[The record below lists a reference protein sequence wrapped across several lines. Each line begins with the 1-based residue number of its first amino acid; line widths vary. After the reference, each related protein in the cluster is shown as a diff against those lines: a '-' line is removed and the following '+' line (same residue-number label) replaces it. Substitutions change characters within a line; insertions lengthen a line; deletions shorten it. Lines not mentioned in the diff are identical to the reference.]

1 MNSKYEMI
9 MDLPLFKGVG
19 KEQVSVFLA
28 KTHLYFENYEAG
40 EVIVSKGDEV
50 TMLRFVIA
58 GEVRIS
64 HDLCEGKI
72 KLDEICSHGIVLGAD
87 RLYGMTLGY
96 VADVRAYTKCSVM
109 SFSKEQY
116 LRLLHTD
123 SIYLINFFNFLS
135 RRSQRPVEAIG
146 HYTSCCIR
154 SRISLLLKI
163 LTDPTSER
171 FIIYSNISDLAGYLS
186 CRPDE
191 LRKWVKASESEG
203 LVEYSRGEIIILSRT
218 DFITDN

>member
-1 MNSKYEMI
+1 MASKYEMI

-28 KTHLYFENYEAG
+28 KTHLYFENYEPG
-40 EVIVSKGDEV
+40 EIIVSKGEEV

-58 GEVRIS
+58 GEAVIS
-64 HDLCEGKI
+64 HNLCEGKI
-72 KLDEICSHGIVLGAD
+72 TLDEICNSGIVLGAD
-87 RLYGMTLGY
+87 RLYGMSLGY
-96 VADVRAYTKCSVM
+96 AADVRAYTKCSVM

-135 RRSQRPVEAIG
+135 RRSQRPVEAIS
-146 HYTSCCIR
+146 HCSSCCIR

-163 LTDPTSER
+163 LTDPTSEK
-171 FIIYSNISDLAGYLS
+171 FIIYSNVTDLAGYLC
-186 CRPDE
+186 CRPEE
-191 LRKWVKASESEG
+191 LRKWVKTSEG
-203 LVEYSRGEIIILSRT
+203 EGLLEYSRGEIIILSRA